1 MYSLTLSTVFNGLSF
16 MHSIHYCI
24 INNIIHQCIINN
36 HRETSTNTQYTR
48 IYVETQMGENHGMIF
63 LYVRR
68 NTFIG
73 STNFPI
79 FQLQL
84 EGGSNPLILRL
95 QPEGSY
101 NSLNSLAPTRRRL
114 QPPDSQA
121 PT

>member
-1 MYSLTLSTVFNGLSF
+1 MWKPNA
-16 MHSIHYCI
+16 
-24 INNIIHQCIINN
+24 
-36 HRETSTNTQYTR
+36 
-48 IYVETQMGENHGMIF
+48 GENHIMIF

-95 QPEGSY
+95 QPEGSS
-101 NSLNSLAPTRRRL
+101 NSLIYQLQLEGGSNPLVYRL
-114 QPPDSQA
+114 
-121 PT
+121 